1 MFRCEECKEI
11 FEEYKEMQEDTGE
24 LWAVCPYCNSE
35 DIKEVNEC
43 ECGEYKETDEILC
56 EKCQIDILK
65 KIRTFMDTFTEEERR
80 FINEVYDGEEL

>member
-24 LWAVCPYCNSE
+24 ICAVCPYCNSE
-35 DIKEVNEC
+35 DIEEVNEC
-43 ECGEYKETDEILC
+43 ECGEYKKTDEILC

-65 KIRTFMDTFTEEERR
+65 KFRIFMDTFTEEERK